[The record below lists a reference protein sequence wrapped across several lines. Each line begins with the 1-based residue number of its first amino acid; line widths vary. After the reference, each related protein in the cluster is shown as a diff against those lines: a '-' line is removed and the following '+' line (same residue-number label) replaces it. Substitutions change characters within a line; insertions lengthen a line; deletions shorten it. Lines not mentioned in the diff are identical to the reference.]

1 MFLCELDLKLFYVIN
16 HFRHRLL
23 DLTLPYFSHPD
34 LIYVFFVTSGWLILK
49 KKTLLQS
56 LIIWIFL
63 ILGYVWVDFSCAKI
77 LKPYFQRP
85 RPFVSQEN
93 LYYYSDQKHRYL
105 NQPLKKDTSYSF
117 PSNHASNVAF
127 TSVYLSLFYPPFAW
141 GWTLFML
148 LVGWSRIYLGHHY
161 PFDVLFGFFWGGFWG
176 WTFYLLVKTLLKK
189 LRYEEKFSA

>member
-16 HFRHRLL
+16 QFRHRLL

-105 NQPLKKDTSYSF
+105 NQPLKKETSYSF
-117 PSNHASNVAF
+117 PSNHASNVSFA
-127 TSVYLSLFYPPFAW
+127 SIYLSLFYPPFAW
-141 GWTLFML
+141 GWILFML

-161 PFDVLFGFFWGGFWG
+161 PFDVLSGFFWGGFWG

-189 LRYEEKFSA
+189 LRHEKKLSA